1 MGGDNC
7 GETGEGFSGT
17 YIKDT
22 WTKPKQGRIEGG
34 RWGRLGW
41 GEWWWEKGD
50 NCTWTTIKERK
61 KWEKIINHCHHLIWW
76 FIQKNK
82 LNIIDTKKRIT
93 NINF

>member
-50 NCTWTTIKERK
+50 NCT
-61 KWEKIINHCHHLIWW
+61 
-76 FIQKNK
+76 
-82 LNIIDTKKRIT
+82 
-93 NINF
+93 